1 MLTDSSPPPRGR
13 RRGMLADTNSSGPS
27 AAPSPVPFLRRNAAR
42 SGYRTTA
49 VDTPTLL
56 QFVLLSMLLHLL
68 LVVLFG
74 NPTGGARR
82 DEAWWGPLDVTLRP
96 PSPEPGSEFRLA
108 PGTEA
113 NLPAPTLSQPAASAP
128 RVPAES

>member
-1 MLTDSSPPPRGR
+1 MLTDPSPPPRR
-13 RRGMLADTNSSGPS
+13 HRRGMLADTDASGPS
-27 AAPSPVPFLRRNAAR
+27 AAPSPVPLLRRNATR
-42 SGYRTTA
+42 FGSRTAA
-49 VDTPTLL
+49 VDPPTLL

-108 PGTEA
+108 PGMEINPPSS
-113 NLPAPTLSQPAASAP
+113 NLAQPAGAVASPAP
-128 RVPAES
+128 